1 MPSTPQLGTP
11 VPGTTGGLPAVSGL
25 SVMQNPMAQQLQSMG
40 RGEDS
45 MLVHMTPGEVNSLQ
59 GLAMA
64 AGGSLTINPQTGLPE
79 ASFLKKLLPMIAG
92 IGLNFILPGSGLA
105 IKGLGTAAQAGL
117 MTGAASTA
125 ITGDLSKGLMAGLGA
140 FGGASLA
147 GGAQAAFGA
156 GAKTAAAGVP
166 PIPVDA
172 AAKVAT
178 ATPGAQ
184 ATLPGSVLGMK
195 GSQVPAA
202 LMQSATQDAAL
213 KGGIQISPSLSKA
226 LAGPIKT
233 PGTLGR
239 FGQGFAETARGDMTG
254 LAGKAAPYV
263 AGMGVLNTLSEATA
277 PQMPRYNSEDDD
289 FQFTPMGPGVREVRF
304 QTPEQ
309 VRESGGREFKYF
321 TPTNPDPV
329 PLYERP
335 RGFAEGGTTAA
346 PPQGFDELVQYF
358 GSTNPGAITAPNAY
372 PSATP
377 APRGETVHN
386 FRQPGTT
393 ARNLGIA
400 DGTGPYGTFGS
411 FNAADYDAAISRL
424 RNDLGLG
431 SPSRVQ
437 PSAPPIMPAPPQQAP
452 GNSGFGG
459 GFDEQRPVLDSVS
472 NDYDFR
478 GYVPDF
484 APPIMPAPPQQS
496 PGNSGF
502 GGGFDEQRPVLDSI
516 LNDFD
521 FRGYVPDFARTF
533 PQVEA
538 PAPMP
543 VTQPSIRPAP
553 DAPPIMSAPSEG
565 MGYGG
570 YNPFTPEAVYQPGQ
584 STPNMLSPFEDMDY
598 GGPYYTTI
606 PTMPQVEEEA
616 VYENYNPGY
625 GSGGGGGGGRGMFD
639 EFRVDQYAKG
649 GEVHIDDGGF
659 ILSAREAAELGK
671 GDTLAAHKAVAPY
684 GGIPLIG
691 PGNGTSDSIAARIGG
706 TQKARVASG
715 EIYFPFDAVKRIG
728 GGDHN
733 KGTKKLYALMRK
745 AEQSRKN
752 TPRGEDGPDLMRGL
766 A

>member
-1 MPSTPQLGTP
+1 MQNPVTMPSTPQLGTP

-239 FGQGFAETARGDMTG
+239 FGQGFAETARGGMTG
-254 LAGKAAPYV
+254 LAGKAAPYA
-263 AGMGVLNTLSEATA
+263 AGLGALNTLSEATA
-277 PQMPRYNSEDDD
+277 PQMPRYNPDDD
-289 FQFTPMGPGVREVRF
+289 KFEYVPMGPGVREVRF

-309 VRESGGREFKYF
+309 IRASGGREFQYF

-329 PLYERP
+329 PLSERP
-335 RGFAEGGTTAA
+335 RGFAEGGTASA

-358 GSTNPGAITAPNAY
+358 GSINPGAITAPNAY
-372 PSATP
+372 PSTTPAAPSAP
-377 APRGETVHN
+377 APRGEVIHD

-393 ARNLGIA
+393 ARNLGIT
-400 DGTGPYGTFGS
+400 DGFGPYGTFGGMGGFN

-424 RNDLGLG
+424 RGELGIS
-431 SPSRVQ
+431 SPSGVQ
-437 PSAPPIMPAPPQQAP
+437 PSAPPTMT
-452 GNSGFGG
+452 
-459 GFDEQRPVLDSVS
+459 
-472 NDYDFR
+472 
-478 GYVPDF
+478 
-484 APPIMPAPPQQS
+484 APPQQS

-502 GGGFDEQRPVLDSI
+502 GGGFDEQRPVLDSVP
-516 LNDFD
+516 NDFD
-521 FRGYVPDFARTF
+521 FRGYVPDFAQTF
-533 PQVEA
+533 TPAEA

-543 VTQPSIRPAP
+543 IAPAPAPAPAPMPIAQAPLPDAFDYRDVYTPTPMPITQPSIRPAP
-553 DAPPIMSAPSEG
+553 DAPPIMLDPSQAE
-565 MGYGG
+565 
-570 YNPFTPEAVYQPGQ
+570 N
-584 STPNMLSPFEDMDY
+584 Y
-598 GGPYYTTI
+598 GGPYYTTM
-606 PTMPQVEEEA
+606 TEEA
-616 VYENYNPGY
+616 GYSPGY
-625 GSGGGGGGGRGMFD
+625 GGGGGRGMFD
-639 EFRVDQYAKG
+639 EFRVDQYAQG
-649 GEVHIDDGGF
+649 GAVNMRDGSFVVDARTVSEIGNGSSNAG
-659 ILSAREAAELGK
+659 IEALSRM
-671 GDTLAAHKAVAPY
+671 
-684 GGIPLIG
+684 GGRPVRG
-691 PGNGTSDSIAARIGG
+691 PGDGVSDSVKASIGG
-706 TQKARVASG
+706 KQEARVARDEVIFSP
-715 EIYFPFDAVKRIG
+715 EAVRRLG
-728 GGDHN
+728 GGSDA
-733 KGTKKLYALMRK
+733 KGTKKLYALMNKAHNARK
-745 AEQSRKN
+745 KAK
-752 TPRGEDGPDLMRGL
+752 RGQDTGVRRGL

>member
-1 MPSTPQLGTP
+1 
-11 VPGTTGGLPAVSGL
+11 
-25 SVMQNPMAQQLQSMG
+25 MQNPMAQQLQSMG

-289 FQFTPMGPGVREVRF
+289 FQFTPMGPARREVNY
-304 QTPEQ
+304 QTPEEI
-309 VRESGGREFKYF
+309 RRGGGAEFLYF

-329 PLYERP
+329 PLDRQR
-335 RGFAEGGTTAA
+335 RGFAEGGTTSA

-358 GSTNPGAITAPNAY
+358 GATNPGAITAPNAY
-372 PSATP
+372 PSAAP
-377 APRGETVHN
+377 ALREEVVHN

-424 RNDLGLG
+424 RNDLGFG
-431 SPSRVQ
+431 SPGGAQ
-437 PSAPPIMPAPPQQAP
+437 PS
-452 GNSGFGG
+452 
-459 GFDEQRPVLDSVS
+459 
-472 NDYDFR
+472 
-478 GYVPDF
+478 
-484 APPIMPAPPQQS
+484 APPQQS

-502 GGGFDEQRPVLDSI
+502 GGGFDEQRPVLDSVS
-516 LNDFD
+516 NDFD

-533 PQVEA
+533 PQAEA

-543 VTQPSIRPAP
+543 ITQPSIRPAP
-553 DAPPIMSAPSEG
+553 DAPPIM
-565 MGYGG
+565 
-570 YNPFTPEAVYQPGQ
+570 F
-584 STPNMLSPFEDMDY
+584 DMSQVENY
-598 GGPYYTTI
+598 GGPYYTTM
-606 PTMPQVEEEA
+606 TEEA
-616 VYENYNPGY
+616 GYSPGY
-625 GSGGGGGGGRGMFD
+625 GGGGGRGMFD

>member
-147 GGAQAAFGA
+147 GGAEAAFSAKAAGTA
-156 GAKTAAAGVP
+156 TPPGGVPEGLLKSFSNSQAPVGEIAMTGAKTAAG
-166 PIPVDA
+166 A
-172 AAKVAT
+172 AAPT
-178 ATPGAQ
+178 ATMGISGLGVQAPGAV
-184 ATLPGSVLGMK
+184 A
-195 GSQVPAA
+195 
-202 LMQSATQDAAL
+202 
-213 KGGIQISPSLSKA
+213 KA
-226 LAGPIKT
+226 S
-233 PGTLGR
+233 GTLGR
-239 FGQGFAETARGDMTG
+239 FGQGFAETARGGMTG
-254 LAGKAAPYV
+254 LAGKVAPYA

-289 FQFTPMGPGVREVRF
+289 FQFTPMRPGVREVRF

-309 VRESGGREFKYF
+309 IRESGGREFKYF

-358 GSTNPGAITAPNAY
+358 GATNPGAITAPNAY
-372 PSATP
+372 PSTTP
-377 APRGETVHN
+377 APRGEVVHN

-393 ARNLGIA
+393 AQNLGLT
-400 DGTGPYGTFGS
+400 DGFGPYGTFGS

-431 SPSRVQ
+431 SMGGAQ
-437 PSAPPIMPAPPQQAP
+437 PSAPPTMTAPPQQAP

-472 NDYDFR
+472 ND
-478 GYVPDF
+478 
-484 APPIMPAPPQQS
+484 
-496 PGNSGF
+496 
-502 GGGFDEQRPVLDSI
+502 
-516 LNDFD
+516 FD
-521 FRGYVPDFARTF
+521 FRGYVPDFTRTF
-533 PQVEA
+533 PQAEA

-543 VTQPSIRPAP
+543 ITQPSIRPAP
-553 DAPPIMSAPSEG
+553 DAPPIMFDMS
-565 MGYGG
+565 
-570 YNPFTPEAVYQPGQ
+570 Q
-584 STPNMLSPFEDMDY
+584 FENY
-598 GGPYYTTI
+598 GGPYYTTM
-606 PTMPQVEEEA
+606 TEEA
-616 VYENYNPGY
+616 GYSPGY
-625 GSGGGGGGGRGMFD
+625 GGGGGGGGGRGMFE
-639 EFRVDQYAKG
+639 EFRVDHYAQG
-649 GEVHIDDGGF
+649 GAVDMRDGAFVVDARTVSEIGNGSSNAG
-659 ILSAREAAELGK
+659 IEALSRM
-671 GDTLAAHKAVAPY
+671 
-684 GGIPLIG
+684 GGRPVRG
-691 PGNGTSDSIAARIGG
+691 PGDGVSDSVKASIGG
-706 TQKARVASG
+706 RQEARVARD
-715 EIYFPFDAVKRIG
+715 EVIFQPEAVRRLG
-728 GGDHN
+728 GGSDA
-733 KGTKKLYALMRK
+733 KGTKKLYALMNKAHNARK
-745 AEQSRKN
+745 KAK
-752 TPRGEDGPDLMRGL
+752 RGQDTGVRRGL

>member
-1 MPSTPQLGTP
+1 
-11 VPGTTGGLPAVSGL
+11 
-25 SVMQNPMAQQLQSMG
+25 
-40 RGEDS
+40 
-45 MLVHMTPGEVNSLQ
+45 
-59 GLAMA
+59 
-64 AGGSLTINPQTGLPE
+64 
-79 ASFLKKLLPMIAG
+79 
-92 IGLNFILPGSGLA
+92 
-105 IKGLGTAAQAGL
+105 
-117 MTGAASTA
+117 
-125 ITGDLSKGLMAGLGA
+125 
-140 FGGASLA
+140 
-147 GGAQAAFGA
+147 
-156 GAKTAAAGVP
+156 
-166 PIPVDA
+166 
-172 AAKVAT
+172 
-178 ATPGAQ
+178 
-184 ATLPGSVLGMK
+184 
-195 GSQVPAA
+195 
-202 LMQSATQDAAL
+202 
-213 KGGIQISPSLSKA
+213 
-226 LAGPIKT
+226 
-233 PGTLGR
+233 
-239 FGQGFAETARGDMTG
+239 MTG

-358 GSTNPGAITAPNAY
+358 GATNPGAITAPNAY
-372 PSATP
+372 PSTTP
-377 APRGETVHN
+377 APRGEVIHN

-393 ARNLGIA
+393 AQNLGIA
-400 DGTGPYGTFGS
+400 DGAGPYGTFGG

-424 RNDLGLG
+424 RNDLGFG
-431 SPSRVQ
+431 SPGGAQ
-437 PSAPPIMPAPPQQAP
+437 PSAPPQQSP
-452 GNSGFGG
+452 GSSGFGG

-472 NDYDFR
+472 ND
-478 GYVPDF
+478 
-484 APPIMPAPPQQS
+484 
-496 PGNSGF
+496 
-502 GGGFDEQRPVLDSI
+502 
-516 LNDFD
+516 FD

-533 PQVEA
+533 PQAEA

-543 VTQPSIRPAP
+543 ITQPSIRPAP
-553 DAPPIMSAPSEG
+553 DAPPIM
-565 MGYGG
+565 
-570 YNPFTPEAVYQPGQ
+570 F
-584 STPNMLSPFEDMDY
+584 DMSQVENY
-598 GGPYYTTI
+598 GGPYYTTM
-606 PTMPQVEEEA
+606 TEEA
-616 VYENYNPGY
+616 GYSPGY
-625 GSGGGGGGGRGMFD
+625 GGGGGRGMFD